1 MSFYTCHADGE
12 DCWFSDID
20 DQGCRGRFAAYL
32 FEESF
37 RYGEAV
43 PA

>member
-1 MSFYTCHADGE
+1 MMRDTCHPDGE

-20 DQGCRGRFAAYL
+20 DQGCLGRFGAYVL
-32 FEESF
+32 AEVTS
-37 RYGEAV
+37 GAAV